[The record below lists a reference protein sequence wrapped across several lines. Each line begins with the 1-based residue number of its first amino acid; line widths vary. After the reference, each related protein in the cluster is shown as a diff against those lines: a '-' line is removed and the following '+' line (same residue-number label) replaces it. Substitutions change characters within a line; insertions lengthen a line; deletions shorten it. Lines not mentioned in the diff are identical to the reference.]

1 MGAAVRTAPGT
12 ARRTGRSAAEGSGR
26 ARPDTVLQALGTRRF
41 LISAWP
47 WRALL
52 HAATTPLSA
61 LFFGVPLLVLTL
73 PLYLPAFLVAEA
85 RDGLAAA
92 PSAGT
97 VPALLASGAVLM
109 AVFGPLLALP
119 AGRLERFRLRLV
131 DGRDPGTGHRPP
143 AEPGLWAWLRRRYTE
158 AATWAELGLLVLTT
172 ALFAPLSLG
181 LAMLGVVAAIMLSAP
196 LLASEQ
202 VPLTIGPVQSETAA
216 EAVPMM
222 PVGVLMLVAVVYAAG
237 GLAGAHGALAR
248 ALLRDRGTAELRAEL
263 TEVTRSRARLVDAF
277 ESERRRIERDL
288 HDGAQQRLVAL
299 SMQLGLARLDLPADS
314 PAAQSV
320 AEAQE
325 QAKRAIAELREL
337 IRGIHPQVLTDRGL
351 AAALP
356 ELADRSPVPVEVAA
370 VPDERFPDHIE
381 GTAYFVVSEALAN
394 VAKHSG
400 ATRAEVAARREG
412 GALVVDV
419 TDDGRGGADPADG
432 TGLTGLADR
441 VAVMDG
447 RMLLS
452 SPPGGPTVL
461 RVELP
466 CQ

>member
-1 MGAAVRTAPGT
+1 M
-12 ARRTGRSAAEGSGR
+12 
-26 ARPDTVLQALGTRRF
+26 LQALGARRF
-41 LISAWP
+41 LIGAWP
-47 WRALL
+47 WRALVHL
-52 HAATTPLSA
+52 ATTPLSA
-61 LFFGVPLLVLTL
+61 LFFGVPLFVLTL

-85 RDGLAAA
+85 ADGLAAA

-97 VPALLASGAVLM
+97 VLALLASGVVLT
-109 AVFGPLLALP
+109 AVFGPLMALP
-119 AGRLERFRLRLV
+119 AGRLERFRLWLV
-131 DGRDPGTGHRPP
+131 DERDPGTGHRSP
-143 AEPGLWAWLRRRYTE
+143 AEPGLWAWARLRYTE
-158 AATWAELGLLVLTT
+158 SATWAELALLVLTA
-172 ALFAPLSLG
+172 ALFTPLSLG
-181 LAMLGVVAAIMLSAP
+181 LAALGMLSVMLLAAP
-196 LLASEQ
+196 LLASEE
-202 VPLTIGPVQSETAA
+202 VPMSVGPVRVEGAA
-216 EAVPMM
+216 EAVPLL
-222 PVGVLMLVAVVYAAG
+222 PVGVLMLVAAVYAAG
-237 GLAGAHGALAR
+237 VLTGAHGVLAR
-248 ALLRDRGTAELRAEL
+248 ALLRDRGTAELRADL

-314 PAAQSV
+314 PAARSV

-370 VPDERFPDHIE
+370 VPEERFPDHIE

-400 ATRAEVAARREG
+400 AARAELSVRREG

-419 TDDGRGGADPADG
+419 TDDGRGGADPANG

-452 SPPGGPTVL
+452 SPPGGPTVV

>member
-1 MGAAVRTAPGT
+1 
-12 ARRTGRSAAEGSGR
+12 
-26 ARPDTVLQALGTRRF
+26 
-41 LISAWP
+41 
-47 WRALL
+47 ALL

-222 PVGVLMLVAVVYAAG
+222 PVGLLMLVAVVYAAG

-452 SPPGGPTVL
+452 SPPGG
-461 RVELP
+461 
-466 CQ
+466 